1 MSCRSRVRAV
11 VSPFMWVY
19 LNNEGEGGLLTAI
32 LFAVGDGQISQRKVR
47 QPKKSG
53 PEHSDRLLLSC
64 CAFRSSVIHPLQT
77 SFCNRTPFL
86 AISRNRKPY
95 LS

>member
-53 PEHSDRLLLSC
+53 P
-64 CAFRSSVIHPLQT
+64 AFRP
-77 SFCNRTPFL
+77 SFIVLLCF
-86 AISRNRKPY
+86 S
-95 LS
+95 